1 MTRELL
7 SLFFFLL
14 KRHLLSE
21 VLLDWLFRNCTP
33 IRDYHLCTLYPSPMS
48 NLSLND
54 IHFTYLLPFGFSCKN
69 ASSTRNWN
77 FFFLVFWS
85 VLNPQHLEDS
95 MAYNWLPLNISWV
108 NGSTSMISIAIF
120 IWFPICSSS
129 LVLFPKFK
137 IYIFNCLFE
146 SPQNISDSAYLRLNS
161 LSCLPISPHIPPY
174 LLTSPLPP
182 TILYNLFYGD
192 YQPSIQIP
200 NEKYRNYPTQIL
212 IARSLTVLAS
222 MSSLY

>member
-1 MTRELL
+1 MRSSLTDFSEIAHLYVITTSAL
-7 SLFFFLL
+7 S
-14 KRHLLSE
+14 
-21 VLLDWLFRNCTP
+21 
-33 IRDYHLCTLYPSPMS
+33 IPSPMS

-69 ASSTRNWN
+69 ASSIRNWN
-77 FFFLVFWS
+77 CLVFWS

-120 IWFPICSSS
+120 IWFPICSFS

-161 LSCLPISPHIPPY
+161 LSCLPISPHHPLCLLQSYIISSMVIINHLSRYQMKNTEIIPHRF
-174 LLTSPLPP
+174 LLLDP
-182 TILYNLFYGD
+182 
-192 YQPSIQIP
+192 
-200 NEKYRNYPTQIL
+200 
-212 IARSLTVLAS
+212 
-222 MSSLY
+222 